1 MRLPRAIILLLVFV
15 TMLAVTNPVAAD
27 QPGTNEDPFGG
38 HPITGALGPEAGEG
52 IVAKFG
58 LSPFGYAWP
67 GGVPSNKS
75 GDGTT
80 PRRAI
85 NIGGIW
91 GGRGDIPLE
100 LSNCATLKIPAGAGR
115 WFKLDT
121 WSDRRVRIWL
131 DDELDGA
138 TKPSGSSV
146 WGAADQYMLGTA
158 PDSAWQKNAL
168 SGSQSANFLEGFV
181 MAIYDPDN
189 LKPMWFFSPPNAAIL
204 SVNTDSAGL
213 LQRSRQHLCQR
224 CNWRRCACLL
234 QSQPKPA
241 KPSPVVRMALRRLG
255 VCLGLQPNDL
265 GWHCQC
271 LQPESLLTSRKS
283 QASGLSLRSQGQV
296 SDAKFQVTRR
306 PAISRGAFCF
316 RVSLRPVTIRLRSG
330 QACDLRLVTCD
341 LQLAT

>member
-1 MRLPRAIILLLVFV
+1 
-15 TMLAVTNPVAAD
+15 MLAVTNPVAAD

-158 PDSAWQKNAL
+158 PGDGWQRNAL
-168 SGSQSANFLEGFV
+168 NGSQSANFLEGFV

-189 LKPMWFFSPPNAAIL
+189 LKPMWSFRPPNAAIL

-213 LQRSRQHLCQR
+213 LLSGPDNISVKDATGAGVHGYGSHNPGMPNHLLWYEGRFDGWVYVLIYNQMIWDGTASVCSQR
-224 CNWRRCACLL
+224 
-234 QSQPKPA
+234 
-241 KPSPVVRMALRRLG
+241 VY
-255 VCLGLQPNDL
+255 
-265 GWHCQC
+265 
-271 LQPESLLTSRKS
+271 
-283 QASGLSLRSQGQV
+283 
-296 SDAKFQVTRR
+296 
-306 PAISRGAFCF
+306 
-316 RVSLRPVTIRLRSG
+316 
-330 QACDLRLVTCD
+330 
-341 LQLAT
+341 

>member
-146 WGAADQYMLGTA
+146 WSAADQYMLGTA

-213 LQRSRQHLCQR
+213 LLSGPDNISVKDATGAGVHGYGNHNPNQPSHLLWYEGRFDGWVYVLVYNQMIWDGTASVCSQR
-224 CNWRRCACLL
+224 
-234 QSQPKPA
+234 
-241 KPSPVVRMALRRLG
+241 VY
-255 VCLGLQPNDL
+255 
-265 GWHCQC
+265 
-271 LQPESLLTSRKS
+271 
-283 QASGLSLRSQGQV
+283 
-296 SDAKFQVTRR
+296 
-306 PAISRGAFCF
+306 
-316 RVSLRPVTIRLRSG
+316 
-330 QACDLRLVTCD
+330 
-341 LQLAT
+341 